1 MRGVSG
7 WHIQVAIHSR
17 DSIDHMAKQ
26 SVAKKAEIYR
36 VLIYQ
41 LLLVC
46 VSLCID
52 SHFHKRNTVSHKIV
66 NIYLSAFPINKYK
79 EKQLWFYITF
89 ADISCIYVMA
99 HRCVSG
105 PKKVDLQS
113 SFQSHAMRFH
123 RSLSRAHPTPTPDHF
138 ISPSSTRP
146 LYDSMRFELII

>member
-41 LLLVC
+41 LLVC

-52 SHFHKRNTVSHKIV
+52 SHFRKRNTVSHKIV

-79 EKQLWFYITF
+79 EKNCGFTSHSQIFRVYMWRHIDVQAVPKRLTY
-89 ADISCIYVMA
+89 S
-99 HRCVSG
+99 RVSN
-105 PKKVDLQS
+105 
-113 SFQSHAMRFH
+113 
-123 RSLSRAHPTPTPDHF
+123 PTPWDF
-138 ISPSSTRP
+138 IGVIPVPIQHRHRTILLVLRRLDPSMIRW
-146 LYDSMRFELII
+146 DSNS